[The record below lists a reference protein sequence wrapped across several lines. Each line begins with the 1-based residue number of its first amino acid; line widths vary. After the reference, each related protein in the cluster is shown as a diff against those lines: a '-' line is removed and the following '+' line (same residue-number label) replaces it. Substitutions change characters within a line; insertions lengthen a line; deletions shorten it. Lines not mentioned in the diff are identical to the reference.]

1 MSIDKSEVEKIAW
14 LTRLAIDKEDI
25 ANYCNELT
33 DIVNL
38 MEQMN
43 SVDTTDIA
51 PLAHPINL
59 FSRLRIDKVTE
70 TDQRENFQENTVETK
85 DGYYL
90 VPKVI
95 DQLRNGPNELVTL
108 INLLTNIYV

>member
-25 ANYCNELT
+25 ASYCNELT
-33 DIVNL
+33 DIVDL
-38 MEQMN
+38 MKQMN

-51 PLAHPINL
+51 PLAHPLSL

-95 DQLRNGPNELVTL
+95 D
-108 INLLTNIYV
+108 

>member
-1 MSIDKSEVEKIAW
+1 MSIDKPEVEKIAW

-25 ANYCNELT
+25 ASYCNELT
-33 DIVNL
+33 DIVDL

-51 PLAHPINL
+51 PLAHPLNL
-59 FSRLRIDKVTE
+59 SSRLRIDKVTE
-70 TDQRENFQENTVETK
+70 TDQRENFQKNTVETK

-95 DQLRNGPNELVTL
+95 D
-108 INLLTNIYV
+108 

>member
-25 ANYCNELT
+25 ASYCNELT
-33 DIVNL
+33 DIVDL

-51 PLAHPINL
+51 PLAHPLNL
-59 FSRLRIDKVTE
+59 SSRLRIDKVTE
-70 TDQRENFQENTVETK
+70 TDQRENFQKNTV
-85 DGYYL
+85 D
-90 VPKVI
+90 
-95 DQLRNGPNELVTL
+95 
-108 INLLTNIYV
+108 

>member
-25 ANYCNELT
+25 ASYCNELT
-33 DIVNL
+33 DIVDL

-51 PLAHPINL
+51 PLAHPLNL
-59 FSRLRIDKVTE
+59 SSRLRIDKVTE
-70 TDQRENFQENTVETK
+70 TDQRENFQKNAVETK

-95 DQLRNGPNELVTL
+95 D
-108 INLLTNIYV
+108 

>member
-14 LTRLAIDKEDI
+14 LARLAIDKEDI
-25 ANYCNELT
+25 ASYCSELT
-33 DIVNL
+33 DIVDL

-51 PLAHPINL
+51 PFAHPLNL

-95 DQLRNGPNELVTL
+95 D
-108 INLLTNIYV
+108 

>member
-1 MSIDKSEVEKIAW
+1 MSIDKFEVEKIAW
-14 LTRLAIDKEDI
+14 LTRLAIDKEDT
-25 ANYCNELT
+25 ASYCNELT

-43 SVDTTDIA
+43 SVDTTDIT
-51 PLAHPINL
+51 PLAHPLDL

-95 DQLRNGPNELVTL
+95 D
-108 INLLTNIYV
+108 

>member
-1 MSIDKSEVEKIAW
+1 MSLDKSEIQKIAW
-14 LTRLAIDKEDI
+14 LARLAINEEDI
-25 ANYCNELT
+25 ANYCHELAE
-33 DIVNL
+33 IVDM

-51 PLAHPINL
+51 PLAHPL
-59 FSRLRIDKVTE
+59 VVFSRLRTDDVSE
-70 TDQRENFQENTVETK
+70 TNQRENFQSNTSEKK

-95 DQLRNGPNELVTL
+95 E
-108 INLLTNIYV
+108 

>member
-25 ANYCNELT
+25 ASYCNELT
-33 DIVNL
+33 NIVDL

-51 PLAHPINL
+51 PLAHPLNL
-59 FSRLRIDKVTE
+59 SSRLRIDKVTE
-70 TDQRENFQENTVETK
+70 TDQRENFQENAVETK

-95 DQLRNGPNELVTL
+95 D
-108 INLLTNIYV
+108 

>member
-1 MSIDKSEVEKIAW
+1 MSLDKSEVQKIAW
-14 LTRLAIDKEDI
+14 LARLAISKEDA
-25 ANYCNELT
+25 ANYCHELAE
-33 DIVNL
+33 IVDM

-51 PLAHPINL
+51 PLAHPL
-59 FSRLRIDKVTE
+59 EVFSRLRTDNVTE
-70 TDQRENFQENTVETK
+70 SDQRENFQSNTSETK

-95 DQLRNGPNELVTL
+95 E
-108 INLLTNIYV
+108 

>member
-1 MSIDKSEVEKIAW
+1 MDEALSKQRNIAW

-25 ANYCNELT
+25 ASYCNELT
-33 DIVNL
+33 NIVDL

-51 PLAHPINL
+51 PLAHPLNL
-59 FSRLRIDKVTE
+59 SSRLRIDKVTE

-95 DQLRNGPNELVTL
+95 D
-108 INLLTNIYV
+108 

>member
-14 LTRLAIDKEDI
+14 LARLAIDKKDI
-25 ANYCNELT
+25 ASYCNELT
-33 DIVNL
+33 DIVDL

-51 PLAHPINL
+51 PLAHPLNL
-59 FSRLRIDKVTE
+59 SSRLRIDKVTE
-70 TDQRENFQENTVETK
+70 TDQRENFQKNAVETK

-95 DQLRNGPNELVTL
+95 D
-108 INLLTNIYV
+108 